1 MKQIK
6 RCVSILLA
14 CMCLLTSTAF
24 ATEKASEQISSYSMY
39 VAPMGNGQLGMD
51 FSITA
56 PGFMEEIGAESITVY
71 EITPSGHKL
80 RAEYTKDD
88 PGMIRTDEWVQANTI
103 YFDGVAG
110 RTYYVTITVF
120 ATDYNGGSDSRSK
133 SFTVTAT

>member
-1 MKQIK
+1 MKQVR

-24 ATEKASEQISSYSMY
+24 ASEKASDQIVSYFMY
-39 VAPMGNGQLGMD
+39 AAPMGNGEIGID

-56 PGFMEEIGAESITVY
+56 TAKMEEIGAESITVY
-71 EITPSGHKL
+71 EITPSGYKL

-88 PGMIRTDEWVQANTI
+88 PGMIRTDSWVQTNTV

-110 RTYYVTITVF
+110 KTYYITVSVF

>member
-1 MKQIK
+1 MKQIR

-24 ATEKASEQISSYSMY
+24 ASENASDQIVAYSIY
-39 VAPMGNGQLGMD
+39 VEPAGDGQIGME
-51 FSITA
+51 FSISA
-56 PGFMEEIGAESITVY
+56 PYFMEEIGAESITIY
-71 EITPSGHKL
+71 EITPTGQKL

-88 PGMIRTDEWVQANTI
+88 PGMIATDAWVHLNTF

-110 RTYYVTITVF
+110 KTYYVTVTVF
-120 ATDYNGGSDSRSK
+120 ATDYDGGSDSRSK